1 MAKHLKADLFISGHI
16 HQTVLE
22 KRGATVFLNPGSAA
36 LSKRA
41 DGRNTVAVLEDG
53 KIRIFDIDTGD
64 VLHEL
69 ALWLPSP
76 DYRKEIH
83 THMKDHLVKAV
94 ADGVRVYAA
103 VTTDLVNE
111 AIRRHGCHAVAA
123 AALGRT
129 MTGALLLAANLKN
142 REALTITFD
151 GHGPL
156 GKVTADATP
165 EGFVRGYVTNPYV
178 DLPQNAKGKID
189 VGGGVGTDGTVTVTR
204 FTGLRNPVT
213 GSAPLTDGEIADDLT
228 KYLYV
233 SEQTPS
239 SVGLGVLIGH
249 AGEKMACIGAGGFI
263 IQPMPDAT
271 DETIDKLEANLK
283 KVNSVS
289 HMVEHGLDAKGIIA
303 ELLQGFAVD
312 YLTTTDLA
320 FRCQCSKER
329 ISEVLLSL
337 GKTDLA
343 SLIED
348 GHAEVCCHFCN
359 ERYAFSKEELQAIY
373 DKAMAQRQQADS

>member
-1 MAKHLKADLFISGHI
+1 
-16 HQTVLE
+16 
-22 KRGATVFLNPGSAA
+22 
-36 LSKRA
+36 
-41 DGRNTVAVLEDG
+41 
-53 KIRIFDIDTGD
+53 
-64 VLHEL
+64 
-69 ALWLPSP
+69 
-76 DYRKEIH
+76 
-83 THMKDHLVKAV
+83 MKDHLVKAV

-111 AIRRHGCHAVAA
+111 AIRRHGCHPVAA

-142 REALTITFD
+142 REALTVTFD

-289 HMVEHGLDAKGIIA
+289 HMVEHGLDG
-303 ELLQGFAVD
+303 G
-312 YLTTTDLA
+312 
-320 FRCQCSKER
+320 R
-329 ISEVLLSL
+329 
-337 GKTDLA
+337 GA
-343 SLIED
+343 SVHGARLRRRARPAP
-348 GHAEVCCHFCN
+348 GSPRSRSGRSGSGRAGA
-359 ERYAFSKEELQAIY
+359 RGSRPGRPGRPRSTRPGPPA
-373 DKAMAQRQQADS
+373 RRRRRRG